1 MNIKLPA
8 IKSPVAMEP
17 NATVY
22 FEVPT
27 GQFRIEKATRNKVS
41 INTEKSIAAWITET
55 GNKFDSQ
62 DAPGSN
68 LTSRDVRGYFLVDA
82 LPAGLRGSDRIRAV
96 INNSNGIEEVRLF
109 FNESATP
116 LESIVIASLGVPFRG
131 YIQAVG
137 GAG

>member
-1 MNIKLPA
+1 MKLPV
-8 IKSPVAMEP
+8 IRPPFEMEA

-41 INTEKSIAAWITET
+41 INTEKSITAWLTET

-62 DAPGSN
+62 DVAGSN
-68 LTSRDVRGYFLVDA
+68 LTSRDVRGYFLIDA
-82 LPAGLRGSDRIRAV
+82 LPPGLRGSDRIRAV
-96 INNSNGIEEVRLF
+96 IKNSNGTEEVRLF

-116 LESIVIASLGVPFRG
+116 LTGIIIGSLGVPFRG
-131 YIQAVG
+131 YIQAIG